1 MTRLYS
7 FIFVVEN
14 QIHEKQI
21 WSDFQNV
28 LHMCLFFTGTIYYDT
43 IRGVI

>member
-7 FIFVVEN
+7 FIFIIEY
-14 QIHEKQI
+14 QTHEKQI
-21 WSDFQNV
+21 SLDFQNIS
-28 LHMCLFFTGTIYYDT
+28 HMCLFFTGTIYHDT